1 LPSFLKKTKLFSFIS
16 FCFFA
21 KCFAIF
27 RAGIKKR
34 VFVPGSRK
42 AVEATLAFLC
52 HVHLASTCP
61 PATTHRPHPHPLP
74 NERQHSNACQFLA
87 FPLAETLSQVRL
99 TYALLHTRYQGSK
112 SPCFAFCLP
121 TMHGGK
127 EIPSKIAAN
136 GNFFKKYL
144 CLYIFIFKVRVLNIL
159 ICFR

>member
-1 LPSFLKKTKLFSFIS
+1 
-16 FCFFA
+16 
-21 KCFAIF
+21 
-27 RAGIKKR
+27 
-34 VFVPGSRK
+34 VPDSRK

-136 GNFFKKYL
+136 GNFFKKISVKFSTTTNIIKKRRLHYFQ
-144 CLYIFIFKVRVLNIL
+144 IDVLFCTQL
-159 ICFR
+159 L